1 MVSKSTGTRTARR
14 SCPSP
19 SSGPRRLYKS
29 RKRTR
34 KKTLGGF
41 RSKYEATVC
50 EDLTARGHGYRY
62 EPVKL
67 KYTYEA
73 TYVPDLLLD
82 NGVFVELKGF
92 FSYEDRRKIESVLRC
107 NPEIKLKILF
117 YRDSKIAKN
126 SKMTYSMWA
135 EKIGIPYAVG
145 HSIPEEWLLDE

>member
-1 MVSKSTGTRTARR
+1 M
-14 SCPSP
+14 
-19 SSGPRRLYKS
+19 
-29 RKRTR
+29 
-34 KKTLGGF
+34 GF
-41 RSKYEATVC
+41 RSKYEANVC
-50 EDLTARGHGYRY
+50 ADLEARGHTYKY
-62 EPVKL
+62 EPLKL

-107 NPEIKLKILF
+107 NPEIKLRMLF

-135 EKIGIPYAVG
+135 EKVGIPYAIG
-145 HSIPEEWLLDE
+145 HSIPEEWLLDGQ